1 MKWEGGRK
9 RGVVEDRR
17 MSGGAPARA
26 NRLRAWMKTGGA
38 ATNVDERTFD
48 RVNKAYPG
56 AGNMSVVDKAVRAD
70 RARSANSD
78 QPMRGRKP

>member
-9 RGVVEDRR
+9 RGAVEDRR

-38 ATNVDERTFD
+38 SRNTDERTFD
-48 RVNKAYPG
+48 RVNKDYPG
-56 AGNMSVVDKAVRAD
+56 QSSVIDKIIRTD
-70 RARSANSD
+70 RARSVNRD
-78 QPMRGRKP
+78 LPMRGRKP